1 MLAAQ
6 SKGEVDTPFG
16 NYSWSLTPLQCDES
30 QPCRP
35 CASLNL
41 ECKFERPSRRRGP
54 PNRHAESLKRQKLDP
69 SGQSGPSSPTHAA
82 QTLASF
88 AQQQVLSIEAIA
100 LPTVVSPLI
109 DDYFTYLHPMSM
121 YKPATIRVLRAVS
134 LIARLYSIVGPGKSP
149 LVHFFYEE
157 ESC

>member
-6 SKGEVDTPFG
+6 SEGEVHKPLG
-16 NYSWSLTPLQCDES
+16 SYSWSLIPPQCDES

-41 ECKFERPSRRRGP
+41 PCKFERASRRRGP

-109 DDYFTYLHPMSM
+109 DDYFTYLHPMST
-121 YKPATIRVLRAVS
+121 YSPSIAHVLRAVV
-134 LIARLYSIVGPGKSP
+134 LIARFYMIFGPD
-149 LVHFFYEE
+149 FYRV
-157 ESC
+157 